1 MPGMVHWNHPKFFAY
16 FSSGNS
22 YPSVLGDLLSSALA
36 PICFSWASCPAST
49 ELETIVLNW
58 YGKAL
63 GLPNGFLSDS
73 QESTGGG
80 ALQGSASEC
89 TLVSL
94 LAARSKT
101 IDKLRGTQINSHES
115 VFLPQ
120 LIAYSS
126 KEAHSSI
133 EKAAKMALVK
143 LKIIDTDHKGRMR
156 VDLLEKAI
164 QTDIK
169 DGLTP
174 FYVVAT
180 AGTTGAASFDNLSEI
195 GKVCRDVSSIWF
207 HVDGAY
213 GGNSFILPEMR
224 KFSDGLEFADSFN
237 CNPNKLLLTT
247 FDASAMWVKDVFTL
261 KKALAVNPLYL
272 QHEHDNAIDYRH
284 YGIPLSRRFRALKLW
299 FVFRSYGIKGLQNH
313 IRNLTALA
321 KKFEMLVKKDE
332 RFEVCNEVFLGLVC
346 FRLRYIC

>member
-63 GLPNGFLSDS
+63 GLPEGFLSDAPGS
-73 QESTGGG
+73 IGGG
-80 ALQGSASEC
+80 AYKDQLQ
-89 TLVSL
+89 
-94 LAARSKT
+94 
-101 IDKLRGTQINSHES
+101 N
-115 VFLPQ
+115 

-143 LKIIDTDHKGRMR
+143 LKIIDTDSQGRMR
-156 VDLLEKAI
+156 VDLLKAAIEK
-164 QTDIK
+164 DIES
-169 DGLTP
+169 GLTP

-180 AGTTGAASFDNLSEI
+180 VGTTGAASFDNLTEI
-195 GKVCRDVSSIWF
+195 GKVCQEVPSIWF

-224 KFSDGLEFADSFN
+224 KFSEGLEYADSFN

-247 FDASAMWVKDVFTL
+247 FDASAMWVKNVMTL
-261 KKALAVNPLYL
+261 KKALTVNPLYL
-272 QHEHDNAIDYRH
+272 QHEHDKAIDYRH

-299 FVFRSYGIKGLQNH
+299 FVFRSYGIKGLQSY
-313 IRNLTALA
+313 IRNLMALA

-332 RFEVCNEVFLGLVC
+332 RFEVCNEVYLGLVC
-346 FRLRYIC
+346 FRLR